1 MQRYEETQHV
11 TQNNT
16 HLYPPDIN
24 CQLQVKAKHYSK
36 QSLMMIN
43 VAKKGVESLKPNQAI
58 LDHGD

>member
-24 CQLQVKAKHYSK
+24 HQLQVKQSITQAKPRDGKCSK
-36 QSLMMIN
+36 EGC
-43 VAKKGVESLKPNQAI
+43 GVFETKSSNSRSQ
-58 LDHGD
+58 